1 VRRLL
6 LVIGGFLLLL
16 VLLAGGALEAL
27 KTQAVRDRI
36 AAELSSALG
45 QPVTI
50 GELSV
55 SLLPS
60 PALTARAVRI
70 GRSDPGGAADSTA
83 APGLFVRE
91 IRVVPRLASLLPGR
105 PLAVDRVDLT
115 GMVIAVRR
123 DRAGHWELPVVPV
136 AGADTSTA
144 HGPAFALDTLRL
156 RDGAIRIVDDRLR
169 SQGGPAATTISRVTA
184 AMHASAGRVRIPRLS
199 GYLGKTSVVGAMQM
213 GPTGAEILLRI
224 PSVEAA
230 DLPALFALAGMEP
243 YPGLSIAGKAPV
255 SMTIRTTPDFASH
268 TATGEASIDKAQ
280 LDALSLENLRTTFR
294 LDEKGLFTLDPL
306 TFTAYGGHERGA
318 VTVDLSRPVAAYT
331 IRTSLQG
338 LDVQRALAATTTM
351 KDLLSGTAQADAA
364 LRGSGHTAAAVQQSL
379 TGTVRFAIADG
390 VIRHFPVLAAINE
403 AAGITAGSD
412 SDVSFQRLGGI
423 AKVGGGQAH
432 VDSLALR
439 AGELAIAG
447 AGVIGF
453 DKRLNLHLVVQLSP
467 EKTAELART
476 VGLGKLT
483 APGGRL
489 AIPVTVTGTTTA
501 PSFGVDLGAVAKQ
514 QVPEELKKLLPTQ
527 LQQGLEQVL
536 PGKR

>member
-1 VRRLL
+1 MRRLS
-6 LVIGGFLLLL
+6 LVAGGLLLLL
-16 VLLAGGALEAL
+16 VLLVAGGLEAL

-36 AAELSSALG
+36 AGALSSALG

-50 GELSV
+50 GDLTV
-55 SLLPS
+55 SFLP
-60 PALTARAVRI
+60 PALTARTVRI
-70 GRSDPGGAADSTA
+70 GRSHPGGAADSTA

-91 IRVVPRLASLLPGR
+91 VRVVPRLASLLPGR
-105 PLAVDRVDLT
+105 PLAIDRVDLT

-123 DRAGHWELPVVPV
+123 DPAGHWELPVVPA
-136 AGADTSTA
+136 AGTDTSKA
-144 HGPAFALDTLRL
+144 HGPGFALDTLRL
-156 RDGAIRIVDDRLR
+156 REGAIRIVDDRLR
-169 SQGGPAATTISRVTA
+169 SHGGPAATTISGVVA
-184 AMHASAGRVRIPRLS
+184 AMQASAGRVRIPRFS

-224 PSVEAA
+224 PSVEPA

-255 SMTIRTTPDFASH
+255 SMNVRTTPDFASH
-268 TATGEASIDKAQ
+268 TATGKASIDKVQ
-280 LDALSLENLRTTFR
+280 LDALSLENARTTFR

-306 TFTAYGGHERGA
+306 TFTAYGGHERGT
-318 VTVDLSRPVAAYT
+318 VTVDISRPVAAYT

-338 LDVQRALAATTTM
+338 LDVQRALTATTTM
-351 KDLLSGTAQADAA
+351 QDLLSGTAQVDAS

-379 TGTVRFAIADG
+379 TGTVRFALADG
-390 VIRHFPVLAAINE
+390 VIRHFPILAAINQ

-412 SDVSFQRLGGI
+412 SDVQFQRLDGI

-439 AGELAIAG
+439 AGELAMAG

-453 DKRLNLHLVVQLSP
+453 DKRLDLHLVVQLST
-467 EKTAELART
+467 EKTAELVRT
-476 VGLGKLT
+476 TGLGRLA

-489 AIPVTVTGTTTA
+489 AVQVTVTGTTTA
-501 PSFGVDLGAVAKQ
+501 PGFGVDLRAVAKQ
-514 QVPEELKKLLPTQ
+514 QIPEELKKLLPAS
-527 LQQGLEQVL
+527 LQQGLEQLL

>member
-1 VRRLL
+1 MRRLL
-6 LVIGGFLLLL
+6 LVIGGLLLL
-16 VLLAGGALEAL
+16 LILLVVGALQAV

-36 AAELSSALG
+36 TSALSSALG

-50 GELSV
+50 GDLGV

-70 GRSDPGGAADSTA
+70 GHSDPGGAADSTA

-91 IRVVPRLASLLPGR
+91 VRVVPRLTSLIPGR

-123 DRAGHWELPVVPV
+123 DRAGRWQLPVVPV
-136 AGADTSTA
+136 AGADTSSA
-144 HGPAFALDTLRL
+144 QGPGFVLDTLRL
-156 RDGAIRIVDDRLR
+156 RDGAIRIVDDRLK
-169 SQGGPAATTISRVTA
+169 SHASTTLSGLDA
-184 AMHASAGRVRIPRLS
+184 AMHASAGRVSIPRFS
-199 GYLGKTSVVGAMQM
+199 GHLGKTSVEGAMQM

-243 YPGLSIAGKAPV
+243 YPGLSIAGKAPI
-255 SMTIRTTPDFASH
+255 SMTVRTTPDFASH
-268 TATGEASIDKAQ
+268 TATGDASIDKVQ
-280 LDALSLENLRTTFR
+280 LDKLALENLQTTFR
-294 LDEKGLFTLDPL
+294 LDEKKLFTLDPL
-306 TFTAYGGHERGA
+306 TFVAYGGHERG
-318 VTVDLSRPVAAYT
+318 TVAIDISQPMSAYT

-351 KDLLSGTAQADAA
+351 GNLLNGNGQVDAT
-364 LRGSGHTAAAVQQSL
+364 LRGKGHTAAAVQQSL
-379 TGTVRFAIADG
+379 TGTVRFALADG
-390 VIRHFPVLAAINE
+390 VIRNFPILAAINQ

-412 SDVSFQRLGGI
+412 SDVKFQRLDGT
-423 AKVGGGQAH
+423 AKVGGGQAR

-439 AGELAIAG
+439 AGELAMTG
-447 AGVIGF
+447 TGVIGF

-467 EKTAELART
+467 SKTAELGKR
-476 VGLGKLT
+476 VGLGGLAAK
-483 APGGRL
+483 GGRL

-501 PSFGVDLGAVAKQ
+501 PKYSVDLGAVAKQ
-514 QVPEELKKLLPTQ
+514 QLPGELKKVLPTQ
-527 LQQGLEQVL
+527 LQQGLQQLL
-536 PGKR
+536 PGKP